1 MITTPTYYVETPET
15 WPRAYHTVEAT
26 TVRARGETRY
36 YTCPPFVVHSKGGY
50 GGNFK
55 KHQEYVVRGVYR
67 DELLVQK
74 IGDVKP
80 EGFDSQTCGLD
91 AETKARYVA
100 RYADGSW
107 HTLDMNQTTEGYR
120 FVRTV
125 RKAIELIAKLAR
137 EGGKVRAKTTKAVK
151 DYEDRGVRC
160 GICPCCF
167 GDYVADRTTGARMV
181 HHGYERPG
189 DGMIHGDCYG
199 VGEQPYEVSCEGTK
213 KYLGIVQ
220 SELGAR
226 QAQLARLAKLTTVQY
241 LTGRGSYDNKG
252 LHGARRWVPEY
263 ATAAKGSPEFKREI
277 ASQREQL
284 ERQIGSLTRHIA
296 DLTVKIDT
304 WTPQTFPRSA
314 K

>member
-1 MITTPTYYVETPET
+1 MTCYIATPNT
-15 WPRAYHTVEAT
+15 WPCAYHAVPAT
-26 TVRARGETRY
+26 TVMDKRATRY
-36 YTCPPFVVHSKGGY
+36 IACPAFVVHSKGGY

-55 KHQEYVVRGVYR
+55 KHQEYVVRGLYR

-74 IGDVKP
+74 IGDAKP
-80 EGFDSQTCGLD
+80 DGFDGQIAGLD
-91 AETKARYVA
+91 AEKRTRWIAH
-100 RYADGSW
+100 YADGSW
-107 HTLDMNQTTEGYR
+107 HTLNMSQTTEGYR

-125 RKAIELIAKLAR
+125 RKAIELLVKLAR
-137 EGGKVRAKTTKAVK
+137 EGGKTRAKVAKTAK
-151 DYEDRGVRC
+151 DFEDRGVRC

-199 VGEQPYEVSCEGTK
+199 VGEQPYEVSCEGTE

-304 WTPQTFPRSA
+304 WTAQPFPRKA
-314 K
+314 